1 MADQKAPSSED
12 SESALLDEVNREMVD
27 IGDLLKSL
35 NSTPKQ
41 VKDDIVRRINL
52 NLELAR
58 QVGVFTGAKFWM
70 DPDTF
75 AIEWEG
81 NAQDWNKAAMERAR
95 EKAEADC
102 ELNNPKRAK
111 IDSKEPDG
119 TNTDGTNT
127 DGGENRLLE
136 KGLMDNVLGK
146 VQALSNRAD
155 DWDKLKVY
163 LEFVETPTYKVVKR
177 MFDELEEKVF
187 SHVNRVLVPESAD
200 KPYTGSLDSFTRVM
214 LLVTGRISSKEFGS
228 GGYKLE
234 KVLLSCQDR
243 SQESNLYFRM
253 IGILLREGIDPD
265 DMEMAMKPWVQKLIG
280 LESVAKQ
287 IEVHEL
293 IKDILKRKG
302 DKA

>member
-1 MADQKAPSSED
+1 MADQKAPGNED
-12 SESALLDEVNREMVD
+12 SESALMDEFIREMVD

-41 VKDDIVRRINL
+41 VKDAFVRRINL
-52 NLELAR
+52 SLELAR
-58 QVGVFTGAKFWM
+58 QVGVFTGAEFWM

-75 AIEWEG
+75 DIEWEG
-81 NAQDWNKAAMERAR
+81 NAQDWNEAAMKRAR
-95 EKAEADC
+95 EKAEAGC

-119 TNTDGTNT
+119 TNTDG
-127 DGGENRLLE
+127 GENRLPE

-177 MFDELEEKVF
+177 MSDELEERVF
-187 SHVNRVLVPESAD
+187 SHVNRVLVPESAH
-200 KPYTGSLDSFTRVM
+200 KPYTGCWDCVTRAM
-214 LLVTGRISSKEFGS
+214 LLVTGRISSDAFESGDYEF
-228 GGYKLE
+228 E
-234 KVLLSCQDR
+234 KILLSCQDR
-243 SQESNLYFRM
+243 SQEGNLSFRM
-253 IGILLREGIDPD
+253 IGVLLREGIDPD

-287 IEVHEL
+287 IEVYQL
-293 IKDILKRKG
+293 IKDILKGKG

>member
-1 MADQKAPSSED
+1 MADQKAPGNED
-12 SESALLDEVNREMVD
+12 SESALMDEFIREMVD

-41 VKDDIVRRINL
+41 VKDAFVRRINL
-52 NLELAR
+52 SLELAR
-58 QVGVFTGAKFWM
+58 QVGVFTGAEFWM

-75 AIEWEG
+75 DIEWEG
-81 NAQDWNKAAMERAR
+81 NAQDWNEAARNGSMERAR

-119 TNTDGTNT
+119 TNN

-155 DWDKLKVY
+155 DWDKLEVY

-177 MFDELEEKVF
+177 MSDELEERVF
-187 SHVNRVLVPESAD
+187 SHVNRVLVPESAH
-200 KPYTGSLDSFTRVM
+200 KPYTGCWDCVTRAM
-214 LLVTGRISSKEFGS
+214 LLVTGRISSVAFESGDYEF
-228 GGYKLE
+228 E
-234 KVLLSCQDR
+234 KILLSCQDR
-243 SQESNLYFRM
+243 SQEGNLSFRL
-253 IGILLREGIDPD
+253 IGVLLREGIDPD
-265 DMEMAMKPWVQKLIG
+265 DMEMAMKPMAQKLIR
-280 LESVAKQ
+280 LESIAEQ

-293 IKDILKRKG
+293 IKDILKGKG